1 MVDLAAF
8 KKDLRNDLEAG
19 RKAFEGEYAQE
30 LSELMGLSREEI
42 DAITPDGVDLLVYD
56 QLMAVVRQASR
67 HNVSQAQLTANIRSL
82 GEVAVSIAKKSARL
96 AQLLV

>member
-8 KKDLRNDLEAG
+8 KKDLRNDLDAG
-19 RKAFEGEYAQE
+19 REAFEGEYAQE
-30 LSELMGLSREEI
+30 LGELIGLSREEI

-67 HNVSQAQLTANIRSL
+67 HNVSQAQLAANIRSL
-82 GEVAVSIAKKSARL
+82 GEVAVSIAKKSAGL